1 VTGATTLRRLRL
13 ADFRNYAEL
22 DLAFDGRAVVL
33 VGANG
38 AGKTNLIEAVSLLA
52 PGRGLRRAAAAEL
65 VRAEGAGGWAVN
77 AKVATPAGEI
87 EIGTGLDPAGG
98 VEAARTVRVD
108 RTPQRSSAALGAH
121 VAALWL
127 TPDMDGL
134 FRGPASDRRRFL
146 DRLALALDAGH
157 GGRVAALERLLRAR
171 NRLLEEGGAERAW
184 LDAVE
189 RELAETAVAVAATRA
204 DAVARLAVTIAA
216 HRDPGSPF
224 PWAEVRLIGGM
235 DEALAGG
242 AAAAEDRY
250 RALLAELRPRDAAA
264 GRATAG
270 PHLADLEV
278 IHGPKAAPAER
289 SSTGEQKA
297 LLIGLVLAHAR
308 LVAQATGR
316 APLLLLDE
324 IAAHLDEARRAG
336 LFEEIDALG
345 AHAFMTGTDRAMF
358 RALAGRAQLFHVAE
372 GAATEE

>member
-1 VTGATTLRRLRL
+1 VSGATTLRRLRL

-52 PGRGLRRAAAAEL
+52 PGRGLRRAAAADIA
-65 VRAEGAGGWAVN
+65 RAEGAGGWAVN
-77 AKVATPAGEI
+77 ARLTTPAGEV

-98 VEAARTVRVD
+98 AEAGRTVRID
-108 RTPQRSSAALGAH
+108 RAPQRSSAALGAH

-134 FRGPASDRRRFL
+134 FRGPAAERRRFL

-157 GGRVAALERLLRAR
+157 GGRVAALERLLRTR
-171 NRLLEEGGAERAW
+171 NRLLEEGGERAW

-189 RELAETAVAVAATRA
+189 RELAEIAVAVAATRA
-204 DAVARLAVTIAA
+204 DAVARLAGTIAA
-216 HRDPGSPF
+216 HRNPGSPF
-224 PWAEVRLIGGM
+224 PWADVRLVGGI
-235 DEALAGG
+235 DETLGAG
-242 AAAAEDRY
+242 AAAAEDSY

-270 PHLADLEV
+270 PHLVDLEV
-278 IHGPKAAPAER
+278 SHGPKAAPAER

-297 LLIGLVLAHAR
+297 LLVGLVLAHAR
-308 LVAQATGR
+308 LVAEATGR